1 MQFAVFFCCLY
12 LFLSWSYFIS
22 FFGVLCIFLPD
33 RSVME
38 ESSFA
43 CFYCKQ
49 CASRFQIADKGV
61 DDLGFQ
67 RVYCSNEGCPVHNHD
82 FYVCQT
88 CFHHGEQVNSIHSN
102 ARHKHRKASIHQT
115 AAQELLS
122 IEQRMNFLPCHN
134 SQCFV
139 L

>member
-1 MQFAVFFCCLY
+1 
-12 LFLSWSYFIS
+12 
-22 FFGVLCIFLPD
+22 
-33 RSVME
+33 ME

-67 RVYCSNEGCPVHNHD
+67 RVYCSNEGCPAHNHD

-88 CFHHGEQVNSIHSN
+88 CFQHGEQVNSILSN

-115 AAQELLS
+115 AANELLS
-122 IEQRMNFLPCHN
+122 NEQKLKTLKSSNEEPAVPARLSGLMDKHFQTSGSDLYFRREISNPG
-134 SQCFV
+134 SGI
-139 L
+139 